1 MSTMSVA
8 LRESTP
14 ISIKIPVREL
24 MPWALFTGVL
34 MLFLIYIVG
43 SEQGAIS
50 ILGGHMLHEWM
61 HDARHLLGFPC
72 H

>member
-34 MLFLIYIVG
+34 MLFLMYIVG

>member
-34 MLFLIYIVG
+34 MLFLMYIVG
-43 SEQGAIS
+43 AEQGASS
-50 ILGGHMLHEWM
+50 ILGGHMLHEWV

>member
-8 LRESTP
+8 LRQSTP

-34 MLFLIYIVG
+34 MLFLMYIVG